1 MKGENATST
10 SCFMIYEW
18 GNTECVAIVPSTYS
32 AGKERLTSGGQHKH
46 THTHTHTHTPAHW
59 GPVSLHPTR
68 IATSSVRPRH
78 ARVLAITM
86 AAKAVPVSP
95 PRLDP

>member
-18 GNTECVAIVPSTYS
+18 GNTECVAIVRTLLGKNASQVEASTY
-32 AGKERLTSGGQHKH
+32 TH
-46 THTHTHTHTPAHW
+46 THTHTHTHQHTGAQY
-59 GPVSLHPTR
+59 LHPTR